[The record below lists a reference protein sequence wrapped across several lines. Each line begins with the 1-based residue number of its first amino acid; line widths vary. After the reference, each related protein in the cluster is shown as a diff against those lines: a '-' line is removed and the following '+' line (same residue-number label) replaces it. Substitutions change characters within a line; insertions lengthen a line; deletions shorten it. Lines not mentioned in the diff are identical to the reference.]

1 MPEFRMPSLG
11 ADMEAG
17 TIVEWLVKPG
27 DEVHRGDIVAV
38 VDTDKADVDVEIFDD
53 GIVDEILVPP
63 GERVDVG
70 APLATITPPAA
81 TGTKRPSAKKRAA
94 TRAPAAKK
102 APAARKRPAK
112 KGGTGT
118 KRPAKKGSAGKK
130 ASATKTAPAER
141 RPEAEPIAE
150 ETPHSPVIRRLAR
163 HLGVDLAAV
172 AGTGPNGTVTRAD
185 VERAASRAETEM
197 HVSWAAPAVQPERT
211 PEAAE
216 RADRQEGMRRAI
228 AALMARS
235 KREIP
240 HYYLGTHVDVTRALV
255 WLERANLERPVPE
268 RLLPAVLFL
277 KAVALAAR
285 DLPELNGFWID
296 DRFRPGGGVHLGVA
310 ISLRGGGLIAPAI
323 HDADAKDLT
332 TLMGDLRDLANR
344 TRAGR
349 LRSSEMSDPTLTVT
363 NLGDQGVETVYG
375 VIYPPQVALVGIGR
389 VVDRPWASD
398 DMVGVRRV
406 LSLTLAADHRASDGH
421 SGARFLA
428 AVEKHLQ
435 EPEHL

>member
-11 ADMEAG
+11 ADMDAG

-53 GIVDEILVPP
+53 GVVGEILVQP

-70 APLATITPPAA
+70 TRLATITTPAA
-81 TGTKRPSAKKRAA
+81 ATREPAAKRSRAKKPSAAKKR
-94 TRAPAAKK
+94 PAKK
-102 APAARKRPAK
+102 APAGKRQAAESKHTPATKRAK
-112 KGGTGT
+112 KRAP
-118 KRPAKKGSAGKK
+118 RPRPGSNGIPE
-130 ASATKTAPAER
+130 PA
-141 RPEAEPIAE
+141 AEH
-150 ETPHSPVIRRLAR
+150 TPHSPVIRRLAR
-163 HLGVDLAAV
+163 HLGVDLGAV
-172 AGTGPNGTVTRAD
+172 TGTGPNGAVTRAD
-185 VERAASRAETEM
+185 VEQA
-197 HVSWAAPAVQPERT
+197 
-211 PEAAE
+211 AAE
-216 RADRQEGMRRAI
+216 EATTHVAWSAPVAPPDHATETIERAGRQEGMRQAI
-228 AALMARS
+228 ASLMARS

-255 WLERANLERPVPE
+255 WLERNNLERPVAE

-285 DLPELNGFWID
+285 DIPELNGFWID
-296 DRFRPGGGVHLGVA
+296 DGFRPGDGVHVGVA

-323 HDADAKDLT
+323 HDADSKDLA
-332 TLMGDLRDLANR
+332 TLMRDLRDLVNR
-344 TRAGR
+344 TRDGH

-375 VIYPPQVALVGIGR
+375 VIYPPQVALVGMGR
-389 VVDRPWASD
+389 VVDRPWASN

-406 LSLTLAADHRASDGH
+406 LSLTLASDHRASDGH
-421 SGARFLA
+421 TGARFLT
-428 AVEKHLQ
+428 AVDQFLQ
-435 EPEHL
+435 EPEQL